1 MEQVLELRH
10 IYYSYHTP
18 EGETPALADISFS
31 LSKGEFIA
39 IVGPSGCGKSTLL
52 SVICGLLS
60 PEKGLIRING
70 KYMRESTTNIGY
82 MLQHDELFE
91 WRTIFNNVIL
101 GLEVQHMLTAKTKEK
116 AGELLDL
123 YGLGNFKNSR
133 PLSCPAACGNVPLL
147 SAHSY
152 WIRIFCFWMNHSPR
166 WITRPDSRS
175 GMILDRSYGKKA
187 ILPFWSPMISQKQF
201 PLLTG

>member
-133 PLSCPAACGNVPLL
+133 PSELSGGMRQRWNCRKWISPLRL
-147 SAHSY
+147 CLE
-152 WIRIFCFWMNHSPR
+152 FLPPTVF
-166 WITRPDSRS
+166 RPMPEFR
-175 GMILDRSYGKKA
+175 
-187 ILPFWSPMISQKQF
+187 
-201 PLLTG
+201 